1 MSDIAPQTPTDGT
14 SLPKI
19 VLIGNS
25 NVGKSSITSYLVKG
39 VHSFVGKIGKRP
51 GTTLKI
57 KPLVMPHN
65 YEIVDMPGLG
75 YMTSKGRGNTKHIWD
90 FIIHYLEENAKHV
103 RLAFIVISIENF
115 RRNVE
120 KWEAVQIP
128 VDMEMTEF
136 LQELEIPFKIIVNK
150 IDKVPLLAAK
160 EDLALIAEKM
170 QVPPS
175 DIFPVSAKLGK
186 GLKEVKDFVASLFK

>member
-1 MSDIAPQTPTDGT
+1 MSHKTPQGGD

-19 VLIGNS
+19 VLVGNS
-25 NVGKSSITSYLVKG
+25 NVGKSSITTYLLKG
-39 VHSFVGKIGKRP
+39 VHSYVGKIGKHP

-57 KPLVMPHN
+57 RPLVMPQN

-75 YMTSKGRGNTKHIWD
+75 YMASKGRGLTKHVWD
-90 FIIHYLEENAKHV
+90 IIIHYLEQNAKLV
-103 RLAFIVISIENF
+103 RMAFIVVSIENF

-120 KWEAVQIP
+120 KWEVVQIP
-128 VDMEMTEF
+128 IDMEMTEF
-136 LQELEIPFKIIVNK
+136 LRELGIPFKIIANK
-150 IDKVPLLAAK
+150 IDKIPLLAVK
-160 EDLALIAEKM
+160 DNLAMIAEKM

-186 GLKEVKDFVASLFK
+186 GLKEVKDFVGSFFK